1 MRKAD
6 TMNPVRD
13 LLDLE
18 NLRSQALAGMG
29 RVLAEKLSEFMDR
42 NTGVKPDPLQ
52 LQEMLKVA
60 LDDAVLVG
68 RGETAT
74 SSAEARAALLL
85 LISLSNV
92 STRIFEAPRS
102 SVVEDRWLSTEDV
115 ARILNASRP
124 YVVKLADAGRLG
136 DVQRTEGGQ
145 RRILATAVEIYR
157 NERKTQ
163 SRKALEELSAI
174 SQEVSSPGSRR
185 NESNLPDSS
194 ND

>member
-1 MRKAD
+1 
-6 TMNPVRD
+6 
-13 LLDLE
+13 
-18 NLRSQALAGMG
+18 
-29 RVLAEKLSEFMDR
+29 
-42 NTGVKPDPLQ
+42 VKPDPLQ